1 MVNCYYNSL
10 RSFSSDRSYTL
21 NRSSYARDSMM
32 IEELLVP
39 SKEQVRVLPQT
50 FFRWEAF
57 ICYDWVTFFVAWQE
71 LYFCEFDFAFV
82 SLPILPVKEKVRDFP
97 GGAVVETPH
106 FHCKGAQV
114 QSLVGEPG
122 SHMPQ
127 CVAKKKKKKISL
139 TVNRNMPLFC
149 RSVSQIPQRGI

>member
-1 MVNCYYNSL
+1 MVNCNYNSL

-39 SKEQVRVLPQT
+39 SKEQVRVT
-50 FFRWEAF
+50 FFHWEAL

-82 SLPILPVKEKVRDFP
+82 SLPMLPVKEKVRDFP
-97 GGAVVETPH
+97 GGPVVETPH

-127 CVAKKKKKKISL
+127 CVAKKKEKKKISL
-139 TVNRNMPLFC
+139 TVNRNIPLFC